1 MADQDN
7 TVAQQTPESEKN
19 KYAHVLELARAKK
32 SARGDLEMDRRPP
45 YPPSN
50 WAPPPNGE

>member
-7 TVAQQTPESEKN
+7 TVAKQTPEIEKN